1 MRWLVLLLAGT
12 AWGADP
18 ASVLRDRC
26 LKCHGGEKVSAGFD
40 LTKAASPR
48 VMARIESGE
57 MPLGGPRLSP
67 EEVAAVK
74 AWVEGGA
81 KPLAAAPRKMF
92 WAFRP
97 VAKPPVPAGTGA
109 RTPIDAFLLE
119 KLQAKGLGFAPRA
132 DERTLLRRLAFDLT
146 GLPPGE
152 TQPYE
157 RAPYEK
163 VIDAY
168 LASPRYGERW
178 GRHWLDV
185 VRFGETDG
193 GEHNFERA
201 LAWPYRDYVI
211 ESLNADKPYPRFLRE
226 QIAGDLLAP
235 QDPKMVR
242 ATGFPTAGPWDSVSA
257 ELNKD
262 VAMKATARMDELD
275 DMVTTTMHTF
285 QAMTAN
291 CARCHDHK
299 FDPIPTRDYYKL
311 TGVFQTVGF
320 GTREVVTP
328 EAKAAYEKAVA
339 PLRAQ
344 LKTVEQQIA
353 DAEDPV
359 RAAYLRKAIREFD
372 AARQG
377 QTRRIPLNPVFNV
390 NRVREPGQLR
400 LVITGHDGP
409 LAKLDWLTVGGRR
422 IEKWQAERKATPD
435 EPVYLP
441 LGEVAAP
448 GEIAWAC
455 DEQMARRPGGITV
468 YRVEAR
474 RGDQWVEVASS
485 LDHIR
490 SVEVSLPAAP
500 DPGLVPELKRER
512 DRLKAEIAKLPAPE
526 KLYAA
531 MPHKPEQA
539 YVLERGSITRK
550 GAAVDPGALS
560 VLPAAFATDKD
571 RRLALADWMT
581 DPANPLTARVIVNRV
596 WYFHF
601 GNGIVNTPS
610 DFGLMGD
617 RPSHPELLDWLA
629 ASFVENGW
637 SLKWLHRQILLTEA
651 YQQSAAHNAKAFA
664 IDAGNRLLWHMPLK
678 RMDAET
684 LRDSMLAAA
693 GTLDL
698 TMGGPSFR
706 LHRMQSGGSYIFKA
720 VDNPGPET
728 WRRSVYRFNVRG
740 GDRLMMDNFDC
751 PDPSVATP
759 QRSSSNTAL
768 QALTLLNDDFVW
780 EQAQKLAPRAGS
792 VGRAYEIVL
801 GRPATERE
809 LALGGRYA
817 AEHSLALFCRVLLNT
832 NEFLYIP

>member
-1 MRWLVLLLAGT
+1 
-12 AWGADP
+12 
-18 ASVLRDRC
+18 
-26 LKCHGGEKVSAGFD
+26 
-40 LTKAASPR
+40 
-48 VMARIESGE
+48 
-57 MPLGGPRLSP
+57 
-67 EEVAAVK
+67 
-74 AWVEGGA
+74 
-81 KPLAAAPRKMF
+81 
-92 WAFRP
+92 
-97 VAKPPVPAGTGA
+97 
-109 RTPIDAFLLE
+109 
-119 KLQAKGLGFAPRA
+119 
-132 DERTLLRRLAFDLT
+132 
-146 GLPPGE
+146 
-152 TQPYE
+152 
-157 RAPYEK
+157 
-163 VIDAY
+163 
-168 LASPRYGERW
+168 
-178 GRHWLDV
+178 
-185 VRFGETDG
+185 
-193 GEHNFERA
+193 
-201 LAWPYRDYVI
+201 
-211 ESLNADKPYPRFLRE
+211 
-226 QIAGDLLAP
+226 
-235 QDPKMVR
+235 
-242 ATGFPTAGPWDSVSA
+242 
-257 ELNKD
+257 
-262 VAMKATARMDELD
+262 
-275 DMVTTTMHTF
+275 
-285 QAMTAN
+285 
-291 CARCHDHK
+291 
-299 FDPIPTRDYYKL
+299 
-311 TGVFQTVGF
+311 
-320 GTREVVTP
+320 
-328 EAKAAYEKAVA
+328 
-339 PLRAQ
+339 
-344 LKTVEQQIA
+344 
-353 DAEDPV
+353 
-359 RAAYLRKAIREFD
+359 
-372 AARQG
+372 
-377 QTRRIPLNPVFNV
+377 
-390 NRVREPGQLR
+390 
-400 LVITGHDGP
+400 
-409 LAKLDWLTVGGRR
+409 
-422 IEKWQAERKATPD
+422 
-435 EPVYLP
+435 
-441 LGEVAAP
+441 
-448 GEIAWAC
+448 
-455 DEQMARRPGGITV
+455 
-468 YRVEAR
+468 
-474 RGDQWVEVASS
+474 
-485 LDHIR
+485 
-490 SVEVSLPAAP
+490 
-500 DPGLVPELKRER
+500 
-512 DRLKAEIAKLPAPE
+512 
-526 KLYAA
+526 

-780 EQAQKLAPRAGS
+780 EQAQKLAARAGS

>member
-1 MRWLVLLLAGT
+1 MRWLALVFSSLV
-12 AWGADP
+12 WGADP
-18 ASVLRDRC
+18 ASVLESRC
-26 LKCHGGEKVSAGFD
+26 LKCHGGEKVSAGLD
-40 LTKAASPR
+40 LTQAGSTRIVER
-48 VMARIESGE
+48 VERGE
-57 MPLGGPRLSP
+57 MPLGGPRLTS

-74 AWVEGGA
+74 AWVDAGS
-81 KPLAAAPRKMF
+81 KPLRAVAKKTF

-97 VAKPPVPAGTGA
+97 VVKPAVPKIDGA
-109 RTPIDAFLLE
+109 TNAIDAFLLD
-119 KLQAKGLGFAPRA
+119 KLRAKGLGFAPKA
-132 DERTLLRRLAFDLT
+132 DDRTLLRRVAFSLT
-146 GLPPGE
+146 GLPPDR
-152 TQPYE
+152 TMPYPQAVE
-157 RAPYEK
+157 AF
-163 VIDAY
+163 

-211 ESLNADKPYPRFLRE
+211 ESLNADKPYPEFLRE

-235 QDPKMVR
+235 GDPKIVR
-242 ATGFPTAGPWDSVSA
+242 ATGFLVAGPWDSVSA

-320 GTREVVTP
+320 GTRDVATA
-328 EAKAAYEKAVA
+328 EAKAAYEKATA

-344 LKTVEQQIA
+344 LRGVERQIA
-353 DAEDPV
+353 DIEDPV
-359 RAAYLRKAIREFD
+359 RTAKLLPLYRAFDQARAREP
-372 AARQG
+372 
-377 QTRRIPLNPVFNV
+377 RRIPINPIW
-390 NRVREPGQLR
+390 NRNELREAGELR
-400 LVITGHDGP
+400 LVITGQQGGAPPQLEWLRLGP
-409 LAKLDWLTVGGRR
+409 IAITNWKAD
-422 IEKWQAERKATPD
+422 RKATPD
-435 EPVYLP
+435 QPVIVP
-441 LGEVAAP
+441 LGITSERHL
-448 GEIAWAC
+448 EWAT
-455 DEQMARRPGGITV
+455 DGKNGRNDGLITV
-468 YRVEAR
+468 YRIEAK
-474 RGDQWVEVASS
+474 RGDAWVEVASS

-490 SVEVSLPAAP
+490 SLEVELPTVP
-500 DPGLVPELKRER
+500 DLGLVPELKAER
-512 DRLKAEIAKLPAPE
+512 DRLKAEIAKIPPPA

-531 MPHKPEQA
+531 LPHAPDQA
-539 YVLERGSITRK
+539 YVLERGSVVRK
-550 GAAVDPGALS
+550 KEPVEPGALS
-560 VLPAAFATDKD
+560 VIPATFPAGKD

-601 GNGIVNTPS
+601 GNGLVNTPS

-637 SLKWLHRQILLTEA
+637 SLKWLHRQILATQA
-651 YQQSAAHNAKAFA
+651 FQQSAQHNEEAFA
-664 IDAGNRLLWHMPLK
+664 VDAGNRLLWHMPLK

-706 LHRMQSGGSYIFKA
+706 LHNMGKGGSYIFKA
-720 VDNPGPET
+720 IAQPGPET

-740 GDRLMMDNFDC
+740 GDRLMLDNFDC

-780 EQAQKLAPRAGS
+780 EQSQKLAQRAGN
-792 VGRAYEIVL
+792 VEQAYALILGRA
-801 GRPATERE
+801 PTSAE
-809 LALGGRYA
+809 LALASRHVR
-817 AEHSLALFCRVLLNT
+817 EHSLAHLCRVLFNT